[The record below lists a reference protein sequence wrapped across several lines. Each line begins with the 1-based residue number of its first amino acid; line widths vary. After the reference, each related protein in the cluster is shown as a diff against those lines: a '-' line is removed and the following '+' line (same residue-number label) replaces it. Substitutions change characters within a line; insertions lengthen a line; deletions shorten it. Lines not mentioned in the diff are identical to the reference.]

1 MHDATEAASPD
12 RPGHPAAHPCAR
24 DWRCC
29 DKVTPV
35 GRAMIAVLM
44 VAAGGLRAPSAAQG
58 RGADRSGSVKV
69 PLIVG
74 LISVSAI
81 HDPDKGDY
89 ESILTVDGVSADLVS
104 YTLSS
109 NVEERR
115 ITVRRKVRRQ
125 DMAHAHGWRPRYNE
139 GDPEIYPGMTGGTLS
154 ADVLDDLKTKGQTS
168 LTASMGDDD
177 PVGGMLK
184 DLLGDKAEGLG
195 KVLGG
200 KGRAAKTEDIL
211 KRVEP
216 QPVPISMIVNDVR
229 VDLPAVH
236 ARGTLGGQPFDAYIL
251 DEAAMPIVLRWRLG
265 DTSKR
270 MIRISYPVESAPS
283 RIAESLTATGRAEV
297 YGIYFDF
304 AKSTIRP
311 ESEPVLKEIA
321 DVMAKNPTWK
331 LSVEGHT
338 DNIGGAAS
346 NLDLS
351 ARRSAA
357 VRQALVDRYHVTG
370 SRLAPA
376 GFGASRPKETNDTL
390 EGRARNRRVELA
402 RQGTGQ

>member
-168 LTASMGDDD
+168 LNASMGDDD

-184 DLLGDKAEGLG
+184 DLLGGDTGELG
-195 KVLGG
+195 KVFASR
-200 KGRAAKTEDIL
+200 GRSSKAEDIL

-251 DEAAMPIVLRWRLG
+251 DDAAIPIVLRWRFG
-265 DTSKR
+265 DTSKI
-270 MIRISYPVESAPS
+270 MVRIAFPMETTSS
-283 RIAESLTATGRAEV
+283 RIAEKLSTTGRAEV

-338 DNIGGAAS
+338 DNIGGAGS
-346 NLDLS
+346 NQDLS
-351 ARRSAA
+351 TRRAAA

-370 SRLAPA
+370 GRLAPI